1 MGMTMSQKIL
11 AAHAGLEEVKAGQ
24 LIEADLDLVL
34 GNDITSPVAI
44 NEMKKMDRKTV
55 FDKDKIALVMDHFIP
70 NKDIKSAEN
79 CKCCREFACRHE
91 ITNYFDVGDM
101 GIEHALLPEK
111 GLVVAGDAVIGADS
125 HTCTYGALGAFST
138 GVGSTD
144 MAAGMVTGKAWF
156 KVPSAIKFQ
165 LVGKPAKWVSGKD
178 VILHII
184 GMIGV
189 DGALYKSMEFVGEGI
204 RNLSMDDRFTICNM
218 AIEAGG
224 KNGIFPVDELAVEYM
239 KEHSKREFTVYEADE
254 DAEYD
259 ETYVIDLSELK
270 PTVSFPHLPSNTRTI
285 DQVGEVKVDQAVIGS
300 CTNGRIEDMRIA
312 AEVLKGRKI
321 AKGVRCIVIPAT
333 QSIYLQAMKEGL
345 LEIFIEAGAVV
356 STPTCGPCLGG
367 YMGILAAGERC
378 ISTTNRN
385 FVGRMGHVDSEVYL
399 ASPAVAAASA
409 VAGKIICPYRSTATI
424 SFIIVKEP
432 LP

>member
-1 MGMTMSQKIL
+1 MGMTMTQKIL
-11 AAHAGLEEVKAGQ
+11 AAHAGLESVEAGQ

-44 NEMKKMDRKTV
+44 KEMDKMKVDGV
-55 FDKDKIALVMDHFIP
+55 FDKNKIALVPDHFVP
-70 NKDIKSAEN
+70 NKDIKSAEH
-79 CKCCREFACRHE
+79 CKCVREFAYRNE
-91 ITNYFDVGDM
+91 ITNYFEVGEM

-111 GLVVAGDAVIGADS
+111 GLTVAGDVIIGADS

-144 MAAGMVTGKAWF
+144 MAAGMATGKAWF
-156 KVPSAIKFQ
+156 KVPSAIKFNI
-165 LVGKPAKWVSGKD
+165 VGKPDKWVSGKD

-204 RNLSMDDRFTICNM
+204 KNLSMDDRFTIANM

-224 KNGIFPVDELAVEYM
+224 KNGIFPVDDLAISYM
-239 KEHSKREFTVYEADE
+239 KEHSNKTYTIYEADE
-254 DAEYD
+254 DAVYD
-259 ETYVIDLSELK
+259 EEYIIDLSTLR
-270 PTVSFPHLPSNTRTI
+270 PTIAFPHLPENTKTIDEIKEDIKI
-285 DQVGEVKVDQAVIGS
+285 DQVVIGS
-300 CTNGRIEDMRIA
+300 CTNGRLDDLRIA
-312 AEVLKGRKI
+312 AEVLKNRHV
-321 AKGVRCIVIPAT
+321 AKGMRSIVIPAT
-333 QSIYLQAMKEGL
+333 QKIYMQAMEEGL
-345 LEIFIEAGAVV
+345 LKIFIEAGAIV

-378 ISTTNRN
+378 VSTTNRN
-385 FVGRMGHVDSEVYL
+385 FVGRMGHVDSEIYL

-409 VAGKIICPYRSTATI
+409 VTGNISCPC
-424 SFIIVKEP
+424 K
-432 LP
+432 L